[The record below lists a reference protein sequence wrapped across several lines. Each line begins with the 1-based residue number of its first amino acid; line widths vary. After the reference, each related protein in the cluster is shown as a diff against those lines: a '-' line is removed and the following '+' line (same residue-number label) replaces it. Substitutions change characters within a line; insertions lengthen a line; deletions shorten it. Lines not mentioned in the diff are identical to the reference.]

1 MKIKLFLIIL
11 STLLIQCTN
20 YTVTKAQSVPPTIV
34 SVTYSTVFS
43 GYLVSVKAIN
53 PELLFRGYRL
63 YVGISEADSR
73 AQNSLDTG
81 YSCDG
86 ANQLFNIPTTY
97 NLEVVQSDAPLNSGN
112 SCRFKT
118 TLTSGKYISIR
129 STIVGFNST
138 GSGIANFR
146 LSEPSN
152 TVIVP

>member
-1 MKIKLFLIIL
+1 MNFKIIHFIATLFLV
-11 STLLIQCTN
+11 SCTN
-20 YTVTKAQSVPPTIV
+20 YTVSKAQSVPPTIV
-34 SVTYSTVFS
+34 SVTYSSVFS
-43 GYLVSVKAIN
+43 GYLISVKAIN

-63 YVGISEADSR
+63 YVGSSETEAR

-81 YSCDG
+81 FSCDG

-97 NLEVVQSDAPLNSGN
+97 NFEAVQSDASLNSGN

-118 TLTSGKYISIR
+118 TLSAGKYINIR
-129 STIVGFNST
+129 STIIGFNST
-138 GSGIANFR
+138 GGGIANFR